1 MTIYARVPA
10 RASFYSIQIR
20 SKFCFHHFLRGKN
33 DFSAQNFRN
42 AHGLSVPES
51 ETCDFVDTVDSDEE
65 ERIRVINA
73 DHLSVKR
80 SADPA
85 LVSNNFWWQEVELV
99 FVSGAKYDVINRTRC
114 VVIEC
119 CAVSAH

>member
-1 MTIYARVPA
+1 MQAKVPA
-10 RASFYSIQIR
+10 RTSFYSLKIIF
-20 SKFCFHHFLRGKN
+20 KFSFHHFFRRKN

-42 AHGLSVPES
+42 AHCLSVPEC

-80 SADPA
+80 SANPA
-85 LVSNNFWWQEVELV
+85 LVSNDLLWQEVELV
-99 FVSGAKYDVINRTRC
+99 FVSGAENDVINGTRR
-114 VVIEC
+114 VVIEG